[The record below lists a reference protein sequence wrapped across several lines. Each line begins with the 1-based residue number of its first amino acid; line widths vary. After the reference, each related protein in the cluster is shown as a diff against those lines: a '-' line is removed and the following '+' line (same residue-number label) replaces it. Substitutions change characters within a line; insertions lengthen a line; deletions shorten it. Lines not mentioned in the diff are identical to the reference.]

1 MQVPPDDT
9 EIKRKSSL
17 DNFVESAGAAMQRV
31 GSGAGEA
38 MQRVVSPLREK
49 LSPEKAGD
57 LLGVLGAAPPPP
69 PRKKDAETTIDEE
82 PAAPAEPSGGLP
94 ALILAICT
102 CKMPFR

>member
-1 MQVPPDDT
+1 M
-9 EIKRKSSL
+9 
-17 DNFVESAGAAMQRV
+17 

-38 MQRVVSPLREK
+38 MQRVGSGAAEAMQHVGSGLREK